1 MASSSSNIIVA
12 VRVRPLSAKEKTR
25 GAYAC
30 IVVQDGKQINVNDP
44 DDKMGGIDYLRLD
57 KTKDKAYAF
66 DHAFET
72 AITQQAVFEGTAQR
86 VIPDVLRGCNAC
98 VFAYGATGSGKTY
111 TMMGGGDSSP
121 GVVLLTVDDIFA
133 RISEMSEEHA
143 ATVTMQYCEIYNE
156 AIKDLLEPSNTA
168 LDVREAPGPR
178 GTFVAGAAVV
188 PVNSRA
194 ELEALIYKGNL
205 YRTTEAT
212 NVNEVSSRSHAV
224 LQLRFEMTPRF
235 DPSAGTRCGKLSMI
249 DLAGSE
255 RAAKTGNL
263 GKRLTEGANI
273 NRSLLALAN
282 CINALAD
289 KTKRNGHVPYRDS
302 KLTRLLKDSLGGHC
316 KTVMI
321 TNVSP
326 ASDQFEETLNSLKY
340 ANRAKNI
347 RTKEVTVMVTR
358 PTPAVE
364 QLAMVRELRDS
375 FSGLAG
381 GGGVPAALLAA
392 AAAHAANRD
401 GTPPA
406 KRGPGANM
414 LKRGSAHA
422 RSNNAEAAR
431 AAAAAHN
438 DGPLRKTVNAIPL
451 RTPIKSKDHH
461 SNKPLVDRT
470 PPRSAPGSRRPLTAR
485 NPENTPPQ
493 GRAPQHVPQTAR
505 AERPRTALSAADR
518 YLNAPGSADDA
529 GMDYMHPYPLE
540 GGTPAAAAPS
550 SADAAWAEA
559 HAVLDRLEREAILD
573 LQLELS
579 GLLTERSH
587 LLADRTSESVV
598 EWRAQLAMAAGE
610 PPPPPSIGADVTTSD
625 GGHAERRAVRVCGR
639 CMGECDAAGGG
650 QSGTAGVEAAAYT
663 DSGSDGRC
671 QAEYLHVWPGAD
683 G

>member
-133 RISEMSEEHA
+133 RISEMSEEH

-289 KTKRNGHVPYRDS
+289 KTKRNGTCR
-302 KLTRLLKDSLGGHC
+302 TE
-316 KTVMI
+316 T
-321 TNVSP
+321 
-326 ASDQFEETLNSLKY
+326 AS
-340 ANRAKNI
+340 
-347 RTKEVTVMVTR
+347 
-358 PTPAVE
+358 
-364 QLAMVRELRDS
+364 
-375 FSGLAG
+375 
-381 GGGVPAALLAA
+381 
-392 AAAHAANRD
+392 
-401 GTPPA
+401 
-406 KRGPGANM
+406 
-414 LKRGSAHA
+414 
-422 RSNNAEAAR
+422 
-431 AAAAAHN
+431 
-438 DGPLRKTVNAIPL
+438 
-451 RTPIKSKDHH
+451 
-461 SNKPLVDRT
+461 
-470 PPRSAPGSRRPLTAR
+470 
-485 NPENTPPQ
+485 
-493 GRAPQHVPQTAR
+493 
-505 AERPRTALSAADR
+505 
-518 YLNAPGSADDA
+518 
-529 GMDYMHPYPLE
+529 
-540 GGTPAAAAPS
+540 
-550 SADAAWAEA
+550 
-559 HAVLDRLEREAILD
+559 
-573 LQLELS
+573 
-579 GLLTERSH
+579 
-587 LLADRTSESVV
+587 
-598 EWRAQLAMAAGE
+598 
-610 PPPPPSIGADVTTSD
+610 
-625 GGHAERRAVRVCGR
+625 
-639 CMGECDAAGGG
+639 
-650 QSGTAGVEAAAYT
+650 
-663 DSGSDGRC
+663 
-671 QAEYLHVWPGAD
+671 
-683 G
+683 